1 MTNTTLVGA
10 LNSMNTF
17 TKIVATSSLAYFVSG
32 SVHAEWYMGVDQVPT
47 THWYQIEDYLLGTSN
62 FDLQESSVDS
72 GFKLYSGYKA
82 HDLFS
87 LELEYKDQME
97 FGVGNVFSGREL
109 WLSNDDSAK
118 YENKAL
124 FFSGKSTYVIDENKR
139 IHVQGGL
146 YNWDLKPNGN
156 YLDDDAVG
164 GKRSGTDIFYSVG
177 SYFNVT
183 EKIGFSAEWE
193 RFEFENEDVD
203 FISTELRFNF

>member
-1 MTNTTLVGA
+1 
-10 LNSMNTF
+10 MNTF
-17 TKIVATSSLAYFVSG
+17 FKFTVVTSLTYVCSS
-32 SVHAEWYMGVDQVPT
+32 SVHAEWYVGVDQVPT
-47 THWYQIEDYLLGTSN
+47 SHWYQIEDYLIGTSH
-62 FDLQESSVDS
+62 FDLQDPSIDS

-109 WLSNDDSAK
+109 WLSNEDNVQ

-124 FFSGKSTYVIDENKR
+124 FFSGSSTYVIDENKR
-139 IHVQGGL
+139 IHVRGGL

-156 YLDDDAVG
+156 YLDDNVNS
-164 GKRSGTDIFYSVG
+164 KRSGTDIFYSVG

-203 FISTELRFNF
+203 FVSTELRFNF